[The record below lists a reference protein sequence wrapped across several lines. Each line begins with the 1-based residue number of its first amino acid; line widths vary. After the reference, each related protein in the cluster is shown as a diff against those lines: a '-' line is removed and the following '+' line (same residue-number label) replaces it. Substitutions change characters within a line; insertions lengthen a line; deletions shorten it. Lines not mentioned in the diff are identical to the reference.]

1 MLSSYHKL
9 APSAFLTPS
18 QSRSRE
24 RTERQEGIS
33 PARERFR
40 LPLPAPAPACART
53 PPTTL
58 NPMLAPF
65 VSVAELRSL
74 CDIARHLVVVDSRW
88 YLDGRSAR
96 EAYAHGHLPGAVFV
110 DLDTALAAPPTLT
123 QGRHPLPDPA
133 DFAAA
138 MRGLGIG
145 DDSTVVVYDDAGG
158 VIAARLVWM
167 LRTLGLEAAVLD
179 GGIAAWEGPLEHSDA
194 SAVDAVRAAGA
205 AGDDGAA
212 GSGTAAAASFTERP
226 WPDATLA
233 SIDDTQQAAADGS
246 ALVLDARTA
255 DRFAGD
261 AEPVDARAGHI
272 PGAAN
277 FSVRD
282 HVDGQGR
289 LLPVDELRAR
299 LEQAGAGERP
309 VISYCGSGVT
319 ACHTLLVLEHVGF
332 DRGRLFPGSWSQYAA
347 DASRPIA
354 TGA

>member
-1 MLSSYHKL
+1 
-9 APSAFLTPS
+9 
-18 QSRSRE
+18 
-24 RTERQEGIS
+24 
-33 PARERFR
+33 
-40 LPLPAPAPACART
+40 
-53 PPTTL
+53 
-58 NPMLAPF
+58 MLAPF
-65 VSVAELRSL
+65 VNVAELRSL
-74 CDIARHLVVVDSRW
+74 CDTARHLVVVDSRW

-110 DLDTALAAPPTLT
+110 DLDAALAAPPTLT

-167 LRTLGLEAAVLD
+167 LRTLGLDAAVLD

-205 AGDDGAA
+205 AGDDGGTGGDGAV
-212 GSGTAAAASFTERP
+212 GSETAAAASFTQRP
-226 WPDATLA
+226 WPDAALA
-233 SIDDTQQAAADGS
+233 SIDDTEQAAVDGS

-277 FSVRD
+277 LSVRD
-282 HVDGQGR
+282 HVDGEGR

-299 LEQAGAGERP
+299 LTAAGAGERP

-319 ACHTLLVLEHVGF
+319 ACHTLLVLEHAGLPA
-332 DRGRLFPGSWSQYAA
+332 GRLFPGSWSQYAA

>member
-1 MLSSYHKL
+1 
-9 APSAFLTPS
+9 
-18 QSRSRE
+18 
-24 RTERQEGIS
+24 
-33 PARERFR
+33 
-40 LPLPAPAPACART
+40 
-53 PPTTL
+53 
-58 NPMLAPF
+58 MLAPF

-74 CDIARHLVVVDSRW
+74 CDTARHLVVVDSRW
-88 YLDGRSAR
+88 YLDGRDAR
-96 EAYAHGHLPGAVFV
+96 DVYAHGHLPGARFV
-110 DLDTALAAPPTLT
+110 DLDAALAAPPTLT
-123 QGRHPLPDPA
+123 QGRHPLPAPA
-133 DFAAA
+133 DFAHA
-138 MRGLGIG
+138 MQRLGIG

-179 GGIAAWEGPLEHSDA
+179 GGIAAWDGPLEHGDA
-194 SAVDAVRAAGA
+194 STAGA
-205 AGDDGAA
+205 S
-212 GSGTAAAASFTERP
+212 GSEAAAAASFTERP
-226 WPDATLA
+226 WPDAALA

-277 FSVRD
+277 LSVRD
-282 HVDGQGR
+282 HVDGEGR

-299 LEQAGAGERP
+299 FEHAGAGERP

-319 ACHTLLVLEHVGF
+319 ACHTLLVLEHVGLPA
-332 DRGRLFPGSWSQYAA
+332 GRLFPGSWSQYAG
-347 DASRPIA
+347 DASRPVA